1 MNPRR
6 SRRAKRGSRGACPCV
21 ALRLLASAPGL
32 GPFNNLMGSAHPPN
46 GSGAARMYG
55 RLVPSRPRPG
65 PGAARPLP
73 CRAIMPDHPL
83 LSPARDY
90 DALYGEFRWQ
100 LPATYNIGVEA
111 CDRWAAAEPDRLALI
126 HVRADGGSENV
137 TYGWLRATSNRLA
150 NALAAH
156 GIKRGDRV
164 AILLPQSPEVL
175 AIHVAVYKLGAV
187 ALPLASVFGVDAL
200 SYRLQNAGVKALLTN
215 AQGAEKLAAIRDG
228 LPELTLALSLDGAAD
243 GMLAFADVLAR
254 ASDDFRPVETTPDDP
269 AMMIY
274 TSGTTGLPKGA
285 LHGHRVLLGH
295 LPGVEMPH
303 DFFPQVG
310 DRFWT
315 PADWAWAGG
324 LLDCLLPSL
333 HHGIAVVARRFEK
346 FDPEEAFALLAKTG
360 VRNAFIPP
368 TALRML
374 RSAPSPKGRHDIR
387 LRSLGSGGE
396 SLGAETY
403 EWGREIFGLTI
414 NEFYGQTECNLVLS
428 SCAVIGVS
436 KPGAIGKPVPG
447 HDVAVIRADGT
458 RADAGEL
465 GQIAVR
471 RPDPVMFL
479 EYWGRPEATRD
490 KFIGDWMTTGDQGIV
505 DEEGYVTFVGRDDDV
520 ITSAGYRIGPGEIE
534 DCLIKHPAVA
544 LAAVVGKPDP
554 VRTEI
559 VKAFIV
565 LKSGYQASDG
575 LASEVRDFVKTRL
588 SAHEYPREVA
598 FIKDMPMTTTGKVIR
613 RLLRERA

>member
-1 MNPRR
+1 M
-6 SRRAKRGSRGACPCV
+6 
-21 ALRLLASAPGL
+21 L
-32 GPFNNLMGSAHPPN
+32 PN
-46 GSGAARMYG
+46 
-55 RLVPSRPRPG
+55 
-65 PGAARPLP
+65 
-73 CRAIMPDHPL
+73 I
-83 LSPARDY
+83 RDY
-90 DALYGEFRWQ
+90 DQLTREFRWPK
-100 LPATYNIGVEA
+100 LARYNIGVDV
-111 CDRWAAAEPDRLALI
+111 CDKWADVDPDRLAILNI
-126 HVRADGGSENV
+126 RADAKTEEIGF
-137 TYGWLRATSNRLA
+137 GWLRDTSNRLA
-150 NALAAH
+150 NTLV
-156 GIKRGDRV
+156 GFEIVRGDRV
-164 AILLPQSPEVL
+164 AILLPQTPEAAV
-175 AIHVAVYKLGAV
+175 AHIAVYKLGAIAV
-187 ALPLASVFGVDAL
+187 PLAILFGVDAL
-200 SYRLQNAGVKALLTN
+200 SYRLANAGVKAVVTN
-215 AQGAEKLAAIRDG
+215 AQGLAKLNEIRSE
-228 LPELTLALSLDGAAD
+228 LPELSLVLSIDGAAD
-243 GMLAFADVLAR
+243 GALGFRETIAR
-254 ASDDFRPVETTPDDP
+254 GRGVFNAAPTRPDDP
-269 AMMIY
+269 ALMIF
-274 TSGTTGLPKGA
+274 TSGTTGQAKGA

-303 DFFPQVG
+303 EFFPQEG

-333 HHGIAVVARRFEK
+333 HHGVPVVARRFEK

-387 LRSLGSGGE
+387 LRTLGSGGE

-403 EWGREIFGLTI
+403 EWGRDTFGLTI

-428 SCAVIGVS
+428 SCAMIGVS

-447 HDVAVIRADGT
+447 HDVAVIRHDGSH
-458 RADAGEL
+458 ADAGEL
-465 GQIAVR
+465 GIIAVR

-505 DEEGYVTFVGRDDDV
+505 DDEGYITFVGRDDDV

-565 LKSGYQASDG
+565 LKSGYQASDA
-575 LASEVRDFVKTRL
+575 LAGEVRDFVRTRL
-588 SAHEYPREVA
+588 SAHEYPREVS
-598 FIKDMPMTTTGKVIR
+598 FIKEMPMTTTGKVIR
-613 RLLRERA
+613 RLLREQA